1 MVDLDELLAPAVELD
16 RPTHQPAFELL
27 QARSRRLRRQ
37 RRVIALAAALAV
49 GGATVTVITVITV
62 IGGTAGTGGTGG
74 SRLVVPSTQERAGA
88 VLAFTSG
95 GGGNAATMY
104 RNHLLT
110 LRNYGS
116 SCPAK
121 PVQVTAQDSTHVTVR
136 YQAPRRGACFTLL
149 APYTAYLQ
157 LPPMIDLTSQ
167 LTVVQLLPDLPRG
180 AVSTTVEVPPAD
192 NGARPPSPLPCQ
204 PSIRNDRL
212 DQPFR
217 FDGGQDLQPDP
228 ASPSRTAAE
237 ALASFARIQGAR
249 RQPVTGH
256 ERAIWARYSDG
267 HRITNKAAWVIYT
280 PGALRQDS
288 YSLVEQGLDF
298 VVVLHDRTL
307 HAIDFFS
314 GRSSYC

>member
-1 MVDLDELLAPAVELD
+1 VELD
-16 RPTHQPAFELL
+16 RPKHQPAFELL

-49 GGATVTVITVITV
+49 GGATVTVIGVS
-62 IGGTAGTGGTGG
+62 GGTGG
-74 SRLVVPSTQERAGA
+74 SSGGRLVVPSTQDRAGA

-95 GGGNAATMY
+95 GGGNAGTMY

-110 LRNYGS
+110 LRSYGS

-121 PVQVTAQDSTHVTVR
+121 PVQVTAQNSTHLTVR
-136 YQAPRRGACFTLL
+136 YQAPRLGACFMLT
-149 APYTAYLQ
+149 ASYTAYLQ
-157 LPPMIDLTSQ
+157 LPPLIDLTSQ

-192 NGARPPSPLPCQ
+192 DRVRPPSPVPCR

-217 FDGGQDLQPDP
+217 YDGGQDLEADP

-237 ALASFARIQGAR
+237 ALRSFARIQGAR
-249 RQPVTGH
+249 KQPVTGH